1 MPAVSSL
8 NVRIGADATDFFKT
22 LRGLERDL
30 RVFGMRLARAGTEI
44 TTSVS
49 LPLAAFGAS
58 AVKAAGDIESLR
70 LALETTFK
78 AAGRTIEE
86 ARRELEALRI
96 VAMAPGIDFEQAVR
110 GSIRLQNVG
119 YSAEAARAILVELA
133 NAISLT
139 GGTAIE
145 LDGVTRQFAQI
156 IAKGR
161 ILQED
166 LTIIQEN
173 MPAIGQAL
181 KNAFGTSSAERLRE
195 LGVSTEELIRG
206 VIIELNKLP
215 RVQGGISN
223 AIVNFFTALKVEMAA
238 FGEAINKAIN
248 IEATGAKIISFLV
261 SIRKGF
267 ESLSP
272 GLQEFIVKFAAF
284 LALFGPA
291 LKVIGGLAV
300 TGSRLISTFKDIGL
314 FAFNAGKKIAQF
326 TAFILQTSAGQAV
339 LTALRTAFF
348 AAIDGI
354 VAMAASA
361 KALAV
366 SMFNAVAAAY
376 GLRTAIIAATFGVAA
391 IIGGIVAA
399 VVALGNAFG
408 GASDA
413 QERFAEGQKK
423 VIERYVTEER
433 FVNEQFAVL
442 KKASS
447 TYEERRKAI
456 DALVS
461 KYPEYLKATDL
472 DTQKVSELTSAQAK
486 LNSEILKRFA
496 IEEKN
501 AALTE
506 FRKQEIEL
514 IRKISDLRAKQQAG
528 FSGVLPTG
536 RNEIAVLEGQLSG
549 IRKSMRE
556 VEHSFDRAFGLG
568 VYGAKNL
575 AEALQIAENKTEVFI
590 RKNNSI
596 PASVQAVGQA
606 MDDGSQKIK
615 SYLDNLL
622 RTSNETSKITDQQE
636 KSTQKAAKVWAKVQ
650 SDLRAFDELLKL
662 NGETYGYLKD
672 RANFLGN
679 AIEKLLKA
687 GFSSTSDEVV
697 RLQTE
702 LDELNRRIEEEL
714 NTYKKLRAAWAK
726 PIDFGDLQPVVP
738 KVDSRPV
745 TASII
750 ADFKKA
756 YQEATKDIKIPVYA
770 KAPAVRDAS
779 GRFKKGKAEEVL
791 TFKAPEL
798 PADNLL
804 STALRL
810 NEALQKMKSNAQQL
824 DFVAPMTAGEAAMK
838 GLNSKLLNFS
848 DIWEITMDNMTAS
861 AKAFGEEAADALI
874 EPFNRIQPMVDF
886 VQTVFSGFAEIVL
899 ATSNAMVEFA
909 SKSADGFRDVTAAL
923 QSMASAAV
931 KAATKVVSAWI
942 QQGVAAAVAKALS
955 NFPFPLNLA
964 IAAAAGATAATLF
977 TVAINRV
984 SGIKLAEGGVVKKPT
999 YALIG
1004 EYPGASGDPEIVVR
1018 ESVLRE
1024 RIASALPRFVP
1035 AQERPRPVVP
1045 MVDKVLD
1052 RAARA
1057 RINAPGIFSPDIPK
1071 PVPSEK
1077 KSAVGQT
1084 YVLAGNIAEKIKKG
1098 LKVYSSPAS
1107 LKLPLQSRTPFSA
1120 FARGGVVKRPTFAL
1134 IGEYPGANRDPEIV
1148 VRQSV
1153 LQERM
1158 RNFVRQLPAPYG
1170 RQDTNGGENV
1180 LRLKISAAKEDN
1192 RLLKPGRF
1200 YMPVFSDRRTEETKR
1215 PDIVIRQNPLRTA
1228 LQEFVRHS
1236 ELEPFVNTAGDATEK
1251 KQLKIIPKIPKLATG
1266 GIIRR
1271 PTLALLGEYPGV
1283 SVNPEIVA
1291 PKQVFETIFDD
1302 NSQQLTAII
1311 RGDDL
1316 YFLLEKVKNKKARL
1330 K

>member
-8 NVRIGADATDFFKT
+8 NVRIGADATEFFKT

-30 RVFGMRLARAGTEI
+30 RIFGMRLSRAGTEI

-78 AAGRTIEE
+78 AAGRTVEE
-86 ARRELEALRI
+86 ARREIESLRI

-133 NAISLT
+133 NAIAFT

-223 AIVNFFTALKVEMAA
+223 AIVNFFTALKVEIAA

-248 IEATGAKIISFLV
+248 IEETGSKLIEFLRSV
-261 SIRKGF
+261 RKGF

-272 GLQEFIVKFAAF
+272 GVQAFIIKFTAF

-291 LKVIGGLAV
+291 LKVVGGLAI

-314 FAFNAGKKIAQF
+314 FAFNAGKKIADF
-326 TAFILQTSAGQAV
+326 TAFVLQTSAGQAAIA
-339 LTALRTAFF
+339 ALRTAFF

-361 KALAV
+361 KGLAL
-366 SMFNAVAAAY
+366 SMFNAISAAY

-391 IIGGIVAA
+391 IVGGIVAA
-399 VVALGNAFG
+399 VIALSNAFN
-408 GASDA
+408 GASEA
-413 QERFAEGQKK
+413 QSRFAEGQKK
-423 VIERYVTEER
+423 VIERYATEER
-433 FVNEQFAVL
+433 FISEQFAVL
-442 KKASS
+442 KKSSS
-447 TYEERRKAI
+447 TYDERRKAI

-472 DTQKVSELTSAQAK
+472 DTQKISELTAAQSR
-486 LNSEILKRFA
+486 LNSELLKRFA

-501 AALTE
+501 AAIAE
-506 FRKQEIEL
+506 FRRKEIEL
-514 IRKISDLRAKQQAG
+514 VRKISDLRAKQEAG
-528 FSGVLPTG
+528 GITGIIYSGQGAIDGL
-536 RNEIAVLEGQLSG
+536 EKQLAAV
-549 IRKSMRE
+549 RKNMRE

-568 VYGAKNL
+568 VYGAKSF

-590 RKNNSI
+590 RKNNSV
-596 PASVQAVGQA
+596 PASVQSVGQA
-606 MDDGSQKIK
+606 MDDGSQKIR

-622 RTSNETSKITDQQE
+622 RTSNETSKVSDSQE
-636 KSTQKAAKVWAKVQ
+636 KATQKAAKVWAKVQ
-650 SDLRAFDELLKL
+650 ADLRAFDELLKL
-662 NGETYGYLKD
+662 NGETYDYLKD
-672 RANFLGN
+672 RATFLSN

-702 LDELNRRIEEEL
+702 LEQLNKRLDEEL
-714 NTYKKLRAAWAK
+714 NAYKKLRAAWSK

-738 KVDSRPV
+738 RVDSRPV

-750 ADFKKA
+750 ADFRKA
-756 YQEATKDIKIPVYA
+756 YQEATKDITP
-770 KAPAVRDAS
+770 D
-779 GRFKKGKAEEVL
+779 
-791 TFKAPEL
+791 L

-810 NEALQKMKSNAQQL
+810 NEALQKMKENSQQL
-824 DFVAPMTAGEAAMK
+824 DFVTPLTAGEAAMK
-838 GLNSKLLNFS
+838 GLSSKLLNFS
-848 DIWEITMDNMTAS
+848 DIWEITMENLTAS
-861 AKAFGEEAADALI
+861 ARAFGEEAADALI
-874 EPFNRIQPMVDF
+874 DPFNRVQPMVDF
-886 VQTVFSGFAEIVL
+886 VKTTFAGFAEIVL
-899 ATSNAMVEFA
+899 VASNALVEFA
-909 SKSADGFRDVTAAL
+909 AKSADGFKDVTAAL

-955 NFPFPLNLA
+955 NFPFPINLA

-984 SGIKLAEGGVVKKPT
+984 SGIKLAQGGVIKKPT
-999 YALIG
+999 YALVG

-1024 RIASALPRFVP
+1024 RIAAAIPRFSQP
-1035 AQERPRPVVP
+1035 TERPKAVVP
-1045 MVDKVLD
+1045 KIDQILRQSATGK
-1052 RAARA
+1052 AEQ
-1057 RINAPGIFSPDIPK
+1057 FSPSASVVARFIPDGRENIIAQA
-1071 PVPSEK
+1071 S
-1077 KSAVGQT
+1077 
-1084 YVLAGNIAEKIKKG
+1084 VLAGNIADNIKKG
-1098 LKVYSSPAS
+1098 LRVYSSPAQPKTFPGRRPAIPT
-1107 LKLPLQSRTPFSA
+1107 L
-1120 FARGGVVKRPTFAL
+1120 ARGGVVKRPTFAL
-1134 IGEYPGANRDPEIV
+1134 IGEYPGAEIDPEIV

-1153 LQERM
+1153 LQDRL
-1158 RNFVRQLPAPYG
+1158 RSFVRQAQE
-1170 RQDTNGGENV
+1170 R
-1180 LRLKISAAKEDN
+1180 
-1192 RLLKPGRF
+1192 PG
-1200 YMPVFSDRRTEETKR
+1200 V
-1215 PDIVIRQNPLRTA
+1215 IVRQNPLRNA
-1228 LQEFVRHS
+1228 LLDFFQNRPQNLAANIPGNEI
-1236 ELEPFVNTAGDATEK
+1236 GK
-1251 KQLKIIPKIPKLATG
+1251 KKFSGVPKIPKLATG
-1266 GIIRR
+1266 GIVRR
-1271 PTLALLGEYPGV
+1271 PTLALLGEYHGV
-1283 SVNPEIVA
+1283 SVNPGIVA
-1291 PKQVFETIFDD
+1291 PKQTLETVFDD
-1302 NSQQLTAII
+1302 NRQQLTAVI

-1316 YFLLEKVKNKKARL
+1316 YFLLEKVGNKKARL